1 MLESQLADRDQQRRT
16 LEVSYEQRIEALK
29 RGMELTSRENTDLN
43 YQVGNLQ
50 KLYLQEGGGG
60 GGAEPSQLQS
70 LMAIHAEK
78 QV

>member
-1 MLESQLADRDQQRRT
+1 
-16 LEVSYEQRIEALK
+16 
-29 RGMELTSRENTDLN
+29 MELTSRENTDLN

-60 GGAEPSQLQS
+60 GGGAEPSQLQS
-70 LMAIHAEK
+70 LMAIQAEK